1 MTATSAG
8 IRIGSDRSVGDGT
21 VAAAPGVAGRA
32 RLLARLVGGV
42 SAAWITAGL
51 VLAAQASLG
60 AAIQGTAAVPLGTA
74 VQTALVQTLPWIPV
88 TLAVIALTVRYPLSR
103 ERLGARLALH
113 LAAAIGLAFVA
124 NMLVVLGF
132 WAMAGRYQGPLA
144 LARAGVKWGTI
155 NLHVALLIYAAGLGI
170 TQYVMTYRRTRAHEL
185 QLARV
190 EGQLARA
197 RLQALNAQIRPHFLF
212 NTLHTI
218 GQLWRSGRSDEADA
232 VLDGLG
238 ALFHKV
244 QQQTGRIE
252 IPLGEELDLVREYLA
267 IEQARFR
274 DRLEPTVQASA
285 EALGQRVPP
294 LILQP
299 IVENAVRHGISA
311 LSTAGRVS
319 VSASVAGARLRLVVS
334 DDGPGIGAAPARAGS
349 GTGLR
354 NTRERIAQLYG
365 EGASLRVGPGP
376 EGGTTVTLDLPLG
389 GARGVAHDDVPMDDH
404 MEASTI
410 RRDG

>member
-1 MTATSAG
+1 MLG
-8 IRIGSDRSVGDGT
+8 
-21 VAAAPGVAGRA
+21 
-32 RLLARLVGGV
+32 
-42 SAAWITAGL
+42 
-51 VLAAQASLG
+51 AQTSLG
-60 AAIQGTAAVPLGTA
+60 AAIQGGAPLAIGAAIT
-74 VQTALVQTLPWIPV
+74 TALVQTLPWIPV
-88 TLAVIALTVRYPLSR
+88 TLAVIAMTMRFPLTRDHLTRTLV
-103 ERLGARLALH
+103 AH
-113 LAAAIGLAFVA
+113 LAAAIALAFVA
-124 NMLVVLGF
+124 NVLIVLGF
-132 WAMAGRYQGPLA
+132 WVLGGKFYGVGALLAGGA
-144 LARAGVKWGTI
+144 KWATV
-155 NLHVALLIYAAGLGI
+155 NFHVALLIYAAVLVV
-170 TQYVMTYRRTRAHEL
+170 TQYALTSRRARAREL
-185 QLARV
+185 QFARV

-244 QQQTGRIE
+244 QSQTSRIE

-274 DRLEPTVQASA
+274 DRLRPTIQASA
-285 EALGQRVPP
+285 EALTQRVPP

-311 LSTAGRVS
+311 LSTAGCIA
-319 VSASVAGARLRLVVS
+319 VSATVTDGRLRLVVS
-334 DDGPGIGAAPARAGS
+334 DDGPGIGAASSRPGS

-365 EGASLRVGPGP
+365 AGASLRTASAAS
-376 EGGTTVTLDLPLG
+376 GGTVVTLDLPLTT
-389 GARGVAHDDVPMDDH
+389 
-404 MEASTI
+404 STSLI
-410 RRDG
+410 ADAVIDG

>member
-1 MTATSAG
+1 MHG
-8 IRIGSDRSVGDGT
+8 DRGD
-21 VAAAPGVAGRA
+21 AAAVIGPPASYPG
-32 RLLARLVGGV
+32 RLRLVAGV
-42 SAAWITAGL
+42 SAAWILAGL
-51 VLAAQASLG
+51 VLGAQTSLGSTIQGNSPIALG
-60 AAIQGTAAVPLGTA
+60 AAVT
-74 VQTALVQTLPWIPV
+74 TALVQTLPWIPV
-88 TLAVIALTVRYPLSR
+88 TLAVIALTVRFPLSR
-103 ERLGARLALH
+103 AGWRRAAPVH
-113 LAAAIGLAFVA
+113 LAAAVVLAFVA
-124 NMLVVLGF
+124 NTLVVLGF
-132 WAMAGRYQGPLA
+132 WALSGTFHGPVA
-144 LARAGVKWGTI
+144 LVRAGATWATV
-155 NLHVALLIYAAGLGI
+155 NFHVALLIYAAVLGI
-170 TQYVMTYRRTRAHEL
+170 TQYVLTYRRTRAREL

-244 QQQTGRIE
+244 QSHTARIE

-267 IEQARFR
+267 IEQARFP
-274 DRLEPTVQASA
+274 DRLRPTIRASDD
-285 EALGQRVPP
+285 ALSQRVPP

-311 LSTAGRVS
+311 LSTAGCLTVA
-319 VSASVAGARLRLVVS
+319 ASIAGDRLHIVVS
-334 DDGPGIGAAPARAGS
+334 DDGPGMDSASTRAGS

-365 EGASLRVGPGP
+365 DGASLRIAASPT
-376 EGGTTVTLDLPLG
+376 GGTLVTLDLPLDS
-389 GARGVAHDDVPMDDH
+389 ARTVA
-404 MEASTI
+404 
-410 RRDG
+410 RDGAPDD